1 MIRSRI
7 QKRGKS
13 LLKKR
18 KKEYLIS
25 MDNNLINKQFIDP
38 KSDTFEKVVFLY
50 DSAIK
55 ELKTKIEILQDE
67 MKLFYGYEPI
77 ESISTRV
84 KSPESILKKLNT
96 KGYEPTYENLFEKIN
111 DVAGVRIVCN
121 FKKDVYKIAETIENF
136 QDIRVLNK
144 KDYLKTP
151 KKSGYRSYHL
161 VVSVPVSFSEGTM
174 YVKVEVQI
182 RTIGMNFW
190 ASLEH
195 KLKYKNDNISK
206 GDSKSLEKYA
216 KVINSIDD
224 GMFTIYDKMADNN
237 DFLYIEAA
245 DDEPNLKKFKFK
257 L

>member
-1 MIRSRI
+1 M
-7 QKRGKS
+7 
-13 LLKKR
+13 KKN

-25 MDNNLINKQFIDP
+25 MDNNLINKQYIDA
-38 KSDTFEKVVFLY
+38 KSETFEKVIFLY

-84 KSPESILKKLNT
+84 KTAESIMKKLNT
-96 KGYEPTYENLFEKIN
+96 KGYEATYENLFERIN

-121 FKKDVYKIAETIENF
+121 FKKDVYKIAETIENM
-136 QDIRVLNK
+136 QDIRILHK
-144 KDYLKTP
+144 KDYLKNP

-161 VVSVPVSFSEGTM
+161 VVEIPVNFSEGTM
-174 YVKVEVQI
+174 YVKVEIQI

-195 KLKYKNDNISK
+195 KLKYKNENVTK
-206 GDSKSLEKYA
+206 NDSRVLEKYA

-224 GMFTIYDKMADNN
+224 GMFTIYDKMVDNN
-237 DFLYIEAA
+237 DNYLYIEAA
-245 DDEPNLKKFKFK
+245 DDEPILKKFKFK